1 LSASTRPCLTALA
14 VTVTMLGP
22 DVPHRVNAD
31 GHDEG
36 GFSFFVSPRGLSPA
50 DAMVTYL
57 DLHVLALRSQEQ
69 KGIWS
74 GGASTTATAN
84 TTTTATSTKV
94 TEPTAASLHPF
105 AAFSTPKQPPATKLN
120 GTASNAT
127 APTTTSHPFRPPG
140 KSQSGAA
147 TSSLP
152 SPPMVA
158 AASVPLERSRET
170 DAGISITGAGA
181 SGAAVNGATAGATT
195 TAAAAAAAGAKR
207 QPRKKFIPE
216 QGLSQMSWR
225 KASAAAANDI
235 ARYRMQHQGAIRMS
249 EVKRHK
255 KEDDAWT
262 VVRGRVYNITPYLD
276 FHPGGNLMLVMQ
288 EE

>member
-36 GFSFFVSPRGLSPA
+36 GFSFF
-50 DAMVTYL
+50 
-57 DLHVLALRSQEQ
+57 
-69 KGIWS
+69 

-84 TTTTATSTKV
+84 ITTTATSTKV

-255 KEDDAWT
+255 KEEDAWT

-276 FHPGGNLMLVMQ
+276 FHPGGKVMLMKAAGKDCTALFNKYHAWVNAEFLLDQCFLGMLIPDD
-288 EE
+288 

>member
-1 LSASTRPCLTALA
+1 
-14 VTVTMLGP
+14 MLGP
-22 DVPHRVNAD
+22 DVPHRVNSD

-36 GFSFFVSPRGLSPA
+36 GFSFF
-50 DAMVTYL
+50 
-57 DLHVLALRSQEQ
+57 
-69 KGIWS
+69 
-74 GGASTTATAN
+74 GGASTAATAN

-120 GTASNAT
+120 GTAPNT
-127 APTTTSHPFRPPG
+127 AAPITTSHLFWPSG
-140 KSQSGAA
+140 KSQSGAS
-147 TSSLP
+147 TSSPP

-170 DAGISITGAGA
+170 DAGVASTGGA
-181 SGAAVNGATAGATT
+181 AGAAVNGATA
-195 TAAAAAAAGAKR
+195 AAAATGGGATAAGAKR

-255 KEDDAWT
+255 REDDAWT

-276 FHPGGNLMLVMQ
+276 FHPGGKAILMKGAGKDCTALFNKYHAWVNAEFLLDQCFLGMLIPDD
-288 EE
+288 